1 MRILL
6 AFIFLSYSLFSQQ
19 SQIDSLRKSLSSNL
33 SDTSRGNTL
42 CLLAWELGNE
52 NAKEGLETGK
62 KALAFSREKKLKK
75 IEAHA
80 LNTIAYNYNMLGQLK
95 EAVQVYLSSI
105 EIWHSLEDTLRIA
118 KAYSNIGNVYSEVP
132 QFDSA
137 QKYYLQSIDLCKK
150 HKYRKP
156 LSSACL
162 NLASLYISKNWF
174 SEGIRLL
181 LEALKIKE
189 EISDK
194 VGIANV
200 CHNISVVYKEQKKYQ
215 SALQYE
221 LKSIHI
227 WKELNNLNGLS
238 YSNMGLGLIY
248 YRLSRYDSALFYTYA
263 ALENFEKVDN
273 KIGIATGYDHLGL
286 IYDAS
291 NLTDKAIVNFEKAK
305 ESSMNPFIT
314 ESYVSAGVNLVTLYS
329 KSKKLELAKMNL
341 DTVLKYVHSDI
352 QKNIVKSI
360 YKAAADYYF
369 AVNDFRTALRYN
381 ELYNN
386 IKDSLVIS
394 ENFAITSEL
403 QLKYETDKKES
414 ENQKL
419 KYENQ
424 LRQTELL
431 NSNKRRQQ
439 IVLFFIFLLLSLGA
453 VVYLIYRSNKSR
465 QELKHQE
472 MVANAAFETEQQERA
487 RIARE
492 LHDGIGQ
499 KLSVAKMR
507 LTQSNVN
514 PMEVAELVDQSIN
527 ELRSLSHNLMPD
539 DLSRGIVVA
548 IENLKEQIN
557 ASNSKTKVNLSISEE
572 FKNLIFTRKTELYLY
587 RIVQEI
593 ASNTLKYANATKLNI
608 NMDYTADYIS
618 LNLSDDG
625 IGFNSTTQGEGDGI
639 GLKNIRSRIEQL
651 QGNCTQKST
660 INQGTSYIITIPNA
674 RTN

>member
-1 MRILL
+1 M
-6 AFIFLSYSLFSQQ
+6 
-19 SQIDSLRKSLSSNL
+19 
-33 SDTSRGNTL
+33 
-42 CLLAWELGNE
+42 
-52 NAKEGLETGK
+52 
-62 KALAFSREKKLKK
+62 
-75 IEAHA
+75 
-80 LNTIAYNYNMLGQLK
+80 
-95 EAVQVYLSSI
+95 
-105 EIWHSLEDTLRIA
+105 
-118 KAYSNIGNVYSEVP
+118 
-132 QFDSA
+132 
-137 QKYYLQSIDLCKK
+137 
-150 HKYRKP
+150 
-156 LSSACL
+156 
-162 NLASLYISKNWF
+162 
-174 SEGIRLL
+174 
-181 LEALKIKE
+181 
-189 EISDK
+189 
-194 VGIANV
+194 
-200 CHNISVVYKEQKKYQ
+200 
-215 SALQYE
+215 
-221 LKSIHI
+221 
-227 WKELNNLNGLS
+227 
-238 YSNMGLGLIY
+238 
-248 YRLSRYDSALFYTYA
+248 
-263 ALENFEKVDN
+263 
-273 KIGIATGYDHLGL
+273 
-286 IYDAS
+286 
-291 NLTDKAIVNFEKAK
+291 
-305 ESSMNPFIT
+305 
-314 ESYVSAGVNLVTLYS
+314 
-329 KSKKLELAKMNL
+329 
-341 DTVLKYVHSDI
+341 
-352 QKNIVKSI
+352 
-360 YKAAADYYF
+360 
-369 AVNDFRTALRYN
+369 
-381 ELYNN
+381 
-386 IKDSLVIS
+386 
-394 ENFAITSEL
+394 
-403 QLKYETDKKES
+403 KYETDKKES

-439 IVLFFIFLLLSLGA
+439 IVLFFIFLLLSLGT

-557 ASNSKTKVNLSISEE
+557 ASNNKTKVNLSISEE

-660 INQGTSYIITIPNA
+660 INQGTSYIITIPYA